1 MLRSG
6 VLSVSVLGGLWG
18 ALREHYAAVLL
29 FYCTSA
35 IVGLVI
41 YFKQKQ
47 YELVRNRYLDN
58 GVDVLLAHV
67 EYALG
72 IFRHNWARSLNVLK
86 HFRDMGADIP
96 PDLYKSGFLEL
107 EPVAYKTAHT
117 FFLKEITGSDNF
129 PNVLQLLFSFVHNSN
144 ALFNYDLCSVVRI
157 SVEGSI
163 ETKINIPKNEIVE
176 SYFTKLEELNTE
188 CNKFYIFQ
196 SVLHDISRALSQ
208 EHFSFKTIEDFR
220 NHEVVKKSIETLE
233 NEFGKELAEYRSI
246 KNS

>member
-1 MLRSG
+1 MEEIGNSIVCWIYQHQEQIMTLVTG
-6 VLSVSVLGGLWG
+6 ILV
-18 ALREHYAAVLL
+18 
-29 FYCTSA
+29 A
-35 IVGLVI
+35 IIAPLVGLII

-86 HFRDMGADIP
+86 HFREMGADIP

-144 ALFNYDLCSVVRI
+144 ALFIYDLCSVVRI
-157 SVEGSI
+157 SVEGST
-163 ETKINIPKNEIVE
+163 ETKLNTPKSEIVE
-176 SYFTKLEELNTE
+176 GYFTKLEELNSE

-196 SVLHDISRALSQ
+196 SVLHDISRALSR
-208 EHFSFKTIEDFR
+208 EHFSFKTIEEFR
-220 NHEVVKKSIETLE
+220 NHKVVKESIETLE
-233 NEFGKELAEYRSI
+233 KEFGKELTEYSSI